1 MEKGKLIE
9 SIRQAILRQQPVQDS
24 NKHAHFLSVEA
35 EVGKAYNSVLKEFY
49 QDDKNLENAELD
61 FFAKKYDCAVKKL
74 LGVYYVDLP
83 TSPMT
88 GLPVKPIQL
97 KRNLGMRSVKPKSTI
112 SGTVGFSFIRTSE
125 TEIEI
130 VKDLEVYCCSK
141 KAFYYIDGTRIV
153 LDYPVKEYNLVEM
166 VVVKLLPHFEDFA
179 MTDNIEFP
187 MGESKATEILMQM
200 MGIRVVNNLN
210 ANDAK

>member
-24 NKHAHFLSVEA
+24 NKHAHFLTVEA

-83 TSPMT
+83 VT
-88 GLPVKPIQL
+88 PIQL
-97 KRNLGMRSVKPKSTI
+97 KRNLGIRSVKPKSTI
-112 SGTVGFSFIRTSE
+112 SGQIGLSFIRTSE

-130 VKDLEVYCCSK
+130 IKDLEVWCCSK